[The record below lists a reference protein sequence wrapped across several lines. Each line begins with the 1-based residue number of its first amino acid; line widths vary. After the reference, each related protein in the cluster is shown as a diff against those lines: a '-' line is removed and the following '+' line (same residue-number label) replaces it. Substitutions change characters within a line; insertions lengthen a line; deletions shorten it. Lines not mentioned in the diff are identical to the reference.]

1 MTKNL
6 YNQNDHTKQAL
17 QRRLDETQALLK
29 TLKDQQV
36 RLQDDLLDLMDRHQ
50 TELVKS
56 RQDANNEMQC
66 YQNRL
71 HFYTTQ
77 LDAWLSHQRSVASAQ
92 LHRHQTWWYQFL
104 LLLAALVGAT
114 SFLVN
119 EKREKERWRKQVIQP
134 VYGEQQREW
143 HRQAIDARRCLERSH
158 PQPTPGMRRLE
169 QQVAQAR
176 QMFYSIT
183 NQIQL
188 QESRIQVLKNQ
199 IAAL

>member
-56 RQDANNEMQC
+56 RQDADDEMQC

-77 LDAWLSHQRSVASAQ
+77 W
-92 LHRHQTWWYQFL
+92 
-104 LLLAALVGAT
+104 
-114 SFLVN
+114 
-119 EKREKERWRKQVIQP
+119 
-134 VYGEQQREW
+134 
-143 HRQAIDARRCLERSH
+143 
-158 PQPTPGMRRLE
+158 
-169 QQVAQAR
+169 
-176 QMFYSIT
+176 
-183 NQIQL
+183 
-188 QESRIQVLKNQ
+188 
-199 IAAL
+199 